1 MIKKLIKA
9 IKYHIKHNYLDGTTE
24 KDLADESVLKEKDMI
39 IARLTE
45 ENKDLRARN
54 RELMK
59 RK

>member
-24 KDLADESVLKEKDMI
+24 KDLADESALKEKDMI
-39 IARLTE
+39 IASKDREIE
-45 ENKDLRARN
+45 ELRARN
-54 RELMK
+54 RELLK